1 MFSGIVEEIGKIK
14 EIVKK
19 GDVVELKIGGDKI
32 IDDLKEGDS
41 VSVNGVCLTVE
52 KIKNKN
58 FCVSLTHQTVRDTNL
73 GKLKTGEGVN
83 LERSLKLS
91 DRIGGHF
98 LTGHID
104 FISRVIL
111 IEKRGN
117 SGILKFSVPYE
128 FRKYIVKKGSIG
140 VEGISLT
147 VSEIKNGIVTIS
159 LIPFTI
165 QNTNLKYKK
174 SGSYLN
180 IEVDMMAKY
189 IENFIREREIWKKKF
204 SQK

>member
-1 MFSGIVEEIGKIK
+1 MFSGIVEETGKVNG
-14 EIVKK
+14 IVKK
-19 GDVVELKIGGDKI
+19 GDVVELRIEAEKV

-41 VSVNGVCLTVE
+41 ISVNGVCLTVE
-52 KIKNKN
+52 KIENKK
-58 FCVSLTHQTVRDTNL
+58 FYVSLTHQTVRDTDL
-73 GKLKTGEGVN
+73 GKLKIGENVN

-104 FISRVIL
+104 FVSRVIS

-117 SGILKFSVPYE
+117 SGILKFSVPQE

-147 VSEIKNGIVTIS
+147 VSEIKNGIVSIS
-159 LIPFTI
+159 LIPFTL
-165 QNTNLKYKK
+165 QNTNLKDKK

-189 IENFIREREIWKKKF
+189 IENFIKERER
-204 SQK
+204 

>member
-1 MFSGIVEEIGKIK
+1 MFSGIVEETGKVNG
-14 EIVKK
+14 IVKK
-19 GDVVELKIGGDKI
+19 GDVVELRIEAEKV

-41 VSVNGVCLTVE
+41 ISVNGVCLTVE
-52 KIKNKN
+52 KIENKK
-58 FCVSLTHQTVRDTNL
+58 FHVSLTHQTLRDTDL
-73 GKLKTGEGVN
+73 GKLKIGENVN
-83 LERSLKLS
+83 LERSLKLN

-104 FISRVIL
+104 FVSRVIS

-117 SGILKFSVPYE
+117 SGILKFSVPQE

-147 VSEIKNGIVTIS
+147 VSEIKNGIVSIF
-159 LIPFTI
+159 LIPFTL
-165 QNTNLKYKK
+165 QNTNLKDKK

-189 IENFIREREIWKKKF
+189 IENFIKERER
-204 SQK
+204 

>member
-1 MFSGIVEEIGKIK
+1 MFSGIVEETGKVNG
-14 EIVKK
+14 IVKK
-19 GDVVELKIGGDKI
+19 GDIVELRIEAEKV

-41 VSVNGVCLTVE
+41 ISVNGVCLTVE
-52 KIKNKN
+52 KIENKK
-58 FCVSLTHQTVRDTNL
+58 FYVSLTHQTLRDTDL
-73 GKLKTGEGVN
+73 GKLKIGENVN
-83 LERSLKLS
+83 LERSLKLN
-91 DRIGGHF
+91 DRVGGHF

-104 FISRVIL
+104 FVSRVIS

-117 SGILKFSVPYE
+117 SGILKFSVPQE

-147 VSEIKNGIVTIS
+147 VSEIKNGIVSIF
-159 LIPFTI
+159 LIPFTL
-165 QNTNLKYKK
+165 QNTNLKDKK

-189 IENFIREREIWKKKF
+189 IENFIKERER
-204 SQK
+204 

>member
-1 MFSGIVEEIGKIK
+1 MFSGIVEETGKVK
-14 EIVKK
+14 GIVKR
-19 GDVVELKIGGDKI
+19 GDVVELRIEAEKV

-41 VSVNGVCLTVE
+41 ISVNGVCLTVE
-52 KIKNKN
+52 KIENKK
-58 FCVSLTHQTVRDTNL
+58 FYVSLTHQTLRDTDL
-73 GKLKTGEGVN
+73 GKLKIGENVN

-104 FISRVIL
+104 FVSRVIS

-117 SGILKFSVPYE
+117 SGILKFSIPQE

-147 VSEIKNGIVTIS
+147 VSEIKNGIVSIS
-159 LIPFTI
+159 LIPFTL
-165 QNTNLKYKK
+165 QNTNLKDKK
-174 SGSYLN
+174 NGSYLN

-189 IENFIREREIWKKKF
+189 IENFIKERIR
-204 SQK
+204 

>member
-1 MFSGIVEEIGKIK
+1 MFSGIVEETGKVNG
-14 EIVKK
+14 IVKK
-19 GDVVELKIGGDKI
+19 GDVVELRIEAEKV

-41 VSVNGVCLTVE
+41 ISVNGVCLTVE
-52 KIKNKN
+52 KIENKK
-58 FCVSLTHQTVRDTNL
+58 FYVSLTHQTVRDTDL
-73 GKLKTGEGVN
+73 GKLKIGENVN
-83 LERSLKLS
+83 LERSLKLN

-104 FISRVIL
+104 FVSRVIS

-117 SGILKFSVPYE
+117 SGILKFSVPQE

-147 VSEIKNGIVTIS
+147 VSEIKNGIVSIS
-159 LIPFTI
+159 LIPFTL
-165 QNTNLKYKK
+165 QNTNLKDKK

-189 IENFIREREIWKKKF
+189 IENFIKERER
-204 SQK
+204 

>member
-1 MFSGIVEEIGKIK
+1 MFSGIVEETGKVNG
-14 EIVKK
+14 IVKK
-19 GDVVELKIGGDKI
+19 GDIVELRIEAEKV

-41 VSVNGVCLTVE
+41 ISVNGVCLTVE
-52 KIKNKN
+52 KIENKK
-58 FCVSLTHQTVRDTNL
+58 FHVSLTHQTLRDTDL
-73 GKLKTGEGVN
+73 GKLKIGENVN

-104 FISRVIL
+104 FVSRVIS

-117 SGILKFSVPYE
+117 SGILKFSVPQE

-147 VSEIKNGIVTIS
+147 VSEIKNGIVSIF
-159 LIPFTI
+159 LIPFTL
-165 QNTNLKYKK
+165 QNTNLKDKK

-189 IENFIREREIWKKKF
+189 IENFIKERER
-204 SQK
+204 